1 MKKLLFLWGE
11 LKSTFWFIPTL
22 IICLSVAAAIGF
34 IALDNHI
41 RYVPEGLFSN
51 VFAAST
57 ESARSILSTIAT
69 AMIGVAGTVFS
80 ITLVAL
86 TLASSQ
92 YGPRLLRNFML
103 ERINQIVLGTYI
115 STYVYCLIV
124 LNAVKE
130 SDKVSFIPTISVFVS
145 ILAAVAN
152 IVLLIIFIHHIALSI
167 QADKIISDI
176 SESLSKSI
184 KKLFPEKIESDA
196 AQVEPPITA
205 EITSQFQYTITLHS
219 PRNGYIQYIDYD
231 RILSKA
237 IEHHFLIE
245 LYFRPGDYL
254 VENQK
259 IGNIYSN
266 EKITQE
272 SIKVNPS
279 HFLDSDFI
287 IGNARTPQQDIEFS
301 VHQMVEVAD
310 RALSPGINDPYTAIA
325 CIDNLTSIICQLSLV
340 KFHSPHSYDEDGVLR
355 MIANRL
361 DFNGILNSAFNHIR
375 QYSNNNAPVAIRLIE
390 ALVTIHDYTDEQK
403 YKQAIIKHAEMVVHQ
418 AENHFTEKQDFYDL
432 KACSKSLF
440 PGN

>member
-1 MKKLLFLWGE
+1 MKKILFLWGE

-22 IICLSVAAAIGF
+22 IIVFSIAAAVGF
-34 IALDNHI
+34 ITLDNQI
-41 RYVPEGLFSN
+41 QYVPEGLFSN

-92 YGPRLLRNFML
+92 FGPRLLRNFML

-130 SDKVSFIPTISVFVS
+130 NDNLSFIPTISVFVS
-145 ILAAVAN
+145 ILAAIAN
-152 IVLLIIFIHHIALSI
+152 IILLIIFIHHISLSI

-184 KKLFPEKIESDA
+184 KKLYPEKIEKEV
-196 AQVEPPITA
+196 AQVEPPNT
-205 EITSQFQYTITLHS
+205 EELKQQFQYSISLKAS
-219 PRNGYIQYIDYD
+219 KNGYIQYVDYD
-231 RILSKA
+231 RIFSKA
-237 IEHHFLIE
+237 SEHHGLIE
-245 LYFRPGDYL
+245 LNFRPGNY
-254 VENQK
+254 VIENQQ
-259 IGNIYSN
+259 IGNLYST
-266 EKITQE
+266 EEISQE
-272 SIKVNPS
+272 TVKVNPN
-279 HFLDSDFI
+279 HYLDSDFI

-310 RALSPGINDPYTAIA
+310 RALSPGINDPYTAIT
-325 CIDNLTSIICQLSLV
+325 CIDNLTSIICQLSTV
-340 KFHSPHSYDEDGVLR
+340 KFHSKYSYDEDGVLR
-355 MIANRL
+355 VIANHL
-361 DFNGILNSAFNHIR
+361 DFDGILNSAFNHIR

-390 ALVTIHDYTDEQK
+390 ALVTIHNYTELED
-403 YKQAIIKHAEMVVHQ
+403 YKQAVIKHAEMVMHQ
-418 AENHFTEKQDFYDL
+418 AENHFTEKQDFLDIQQR
-432 KACSKSLF
+432 CKSIIPLT
-440 PGN
+440 